1 MLFRSSTSRTVA
13 PVVIVASRLPSTMM
27 TMERGVGVAEAVAW
41 GASAT
46 ADFPEGAA
54 EEQLDAV
61 LMASA
66 LDNITSMAERRT

>member
-1 MLFRSSTSRTVA
+1 
-13 PVVIVASRLPSTMM
+13 MM
-27 TMERGVGVAEAVAW
+27 TMERGVGVTEAVAW

-46 ADFPEGAA
+46 AVFPEGAA